1 MRKKLL
7 CATLVG
13 LVAGCGGG
21 GGAASS
27 PDAQVVADDANAQE
41 TAAETSPY
49 CTSKSALTSV
59 TDLSGTWVA
68 RMTEAQVANAQFVG
82 VMHTQNI
89 YYLLLTIAQDGTS
102 LVADGRYCDRKVV
115 NSSKTSNLASVVIPD
130 AWAHTET
137 PVHRPGSFSVGPD
150 GIPIF
155 ALSTYTE
162 IIGANLVNPTDV
174 LPSTSTDP
182 RLVDQDG
189 DTNPGITV
197 VISGVVNGSLYSVQ
211 RQISSVSAIPVTT
224 DRVEGALTFTSEQ
237 SVVGSDRSSLVGI
250 YAAAST
256 STDPELCN
264 SGFVMVRISNVTTVD
279 GGTAMDGGE
288 SVDGGSV
295 GCEWVREWVR
305 ANEAVLFP

>member
-1 MRKKLL
+1 
-7 CATLVG
+7 
-13 LVAGCGGG
+13 
-21 GGAASS
+21 
-27 PDAQVVADDANAQE
+27 
-41 TAAETSPY
+41 
-49 CTSKSALTSV
+49 
-59 TDLSGTWVA
+59 
-68 RMTEAQVANAQFVG
+68 MTEAQVVNAQYVG

-115 NSSKTSNLASVVIPD
+115 NSPKTSNLASVVIPD
-130 AWAHTET
+130 AWAHSET
-137 PVHRPGSFSVGPD
+137 AVHRPGSFSVGLD

-155 ALSTYTE
+155 ALSTYPE
-162 IIGANLVNPTDV
+162 IIGATLATSADA
-174 LPSTSTDP
+174 LPNTIDDL

-189 DTNPGITV
+189 DTKPGITV
-197 VISGVVNGSLYSVQ
+197 VISGVINGSLYSVQ
-211 RQISSVSAIPVTT
+211 RQITAVSAIPVTT

-237 SVVGSDRSSLVGI
+237 NVLGSDPSSLAGI

-256 STDPELCN
+256 TTDPELCN

-279 GGTAMDGGE
+279 GGTAIDGGE

-295 GCEWVREWVR
+295 GCEWVR

>member
-1 MRKKLL
+1 MRKNLL

-13 LVAGCGGG
+13 FVAGCGGG

-27 PDAQVVADDANAQE
+27 PDAQVVVDDANAQE
-41 TAAETSPY
+41 TAVETTSY

-68 RMTEAQVANAQFVG
+68 RMSEAQVVNAKFVG

-89 YYLLLTIAQDGTS
+89 LYLLLTIAQDGTS
-102 LVADGRYCDRKVV
+102 LVADGRYCDRKIV
-115 NSSKTSNLASVVIPD
+115 NPSKTSNLASVVIPD
-130 AWAHTET
+130 AWAHAET
-137 PVHRPGSFSVGPD
+137 PVHRSGSFSVGPD
-150 GIPIF
+150 GTPIF
-155 ALSTYTE
+155 ALSRYTE
-162 IIGANLVNPTDV
+162 IIGANLVNPENDV
-174 LPSTSTDP
+174 LPTTIDDL

-189 DTNPGITV
+189 DTIPGITV
-197 VISGVVNGSLYSVQ
+197 VISGVMSGSLYSVQ

-237 SVVGSDRSSLVGI
+237 NVLGSDPPTLAGI
-250 YAAAST
+250 YAAGST
-256 STDPELCN
+256 TTDPEPCN
-264 SGFVMVRISNVTTVD
+264 SGFVMVKITNATTLD
-279 GGTAMDGGE
+279 GGTAMDGGA

-295 GCEWVREWVR
+295 GCEWVR